1 MRTERHNLAQQRSF
15 MHRFFRDENN
25 DLVIWELPNVP
36 LIAAMASALLQLFA
50 TGRLADFFG
59 LVFFGSIFTWGW
71 LELSSGRSMF
81 RRVLGGLVLLC
92 IVWMKLQGM
101 K

>member
-25 DLVIWELPNVP
+25 DLAVWDVPNPP
-36 LIAAMASALLQLFA
+36 LIAAMLSAFLQLLT
-50 TGRLADFFG
+50 TGRTSDFFG

-71 LELSSGRSMF
+71 LELVSGRSLF
-81 RRVLGGLVLLC
+81 RKTIGGLVLLG
-92 IVWMKLQGM
+92 IIWLKLQGT